1 MKRKETS
8 DNTDLGNERTNR
20 LEELIAKWNAV
31 YDTTNKNK
39 NLLEEQIEGRES
51 RQKILSECVVTLNRA
66 HELSRKDFEQCLK
79 EVESIKLTLTE
90 LESCETTLKSLQ
102 ADKNSNENE
111 LVLPGNDKQQIVAN
125 INQCKEIKIV
135 LSKKLERIQAILKR
149 KSQFNTDITKLTEW
163 IASTERV
170 LVKDFYSL
178 TEEQRQAAASEQ
190 ERLAKEF
197 SAGKET
203 VEKLVRVGKKLK
215 LAHSE
220 EYGEEISQK
229 LTELSE
235 KWRGLEEIFTSQE
248 EHVEECLREHQN
260 YYDAV
265 EQLWDWIQEIG
276 QRMNVQMETSES
288 NSEHELVEYLSMLK
302 EIRERSLL
310 CEKVLKSGETLSVR
324 LDEGEAG
331 EIQEQ
336 LERLTSEW
344 EMLKSQVVERLNE
357 LREVMGERAWLAV
370 VESQEAS
377 LEELKC
383 FGILEE
389 NSDVGLGGISFARK
403 MGLSF
408 EAVGEDGTQS
418 LGENN
423 LEVKKESTQE
433 AELPTG
439 ASAELLPKEAVL
451 SRVSNDFS
459 SLNSD
464 ETGNLAKE
472 TELYGA
478 LPTRQSAE
486 ETELK
491 SAEQIFVSSIEQK
504 ESSQDVSVPS
514 SIFDSPEININE
526 SNYHCSNKLDSDEL
540 AVHTFDGDNKYHEI
554 PDQNFAQL
562 STSVDTNG
570 NIIDIPSETSRIDE
584 EMQPDSFVQILVL
597 PVKDSGSTIDFTQET
612 SWTSEKYPSNSIQIS
627 CNNNNSETIKSS
639 TKPLDAESIENGCH
653 CEFSAQGSTI
663 STMGTFDQHLAAENL
678 ENHGCSK
685 VSKENTTDCITQIP
699 NEMDESNGSS
709 AKYFN
714 IQDTEDM
721 KSASNQFVLFMNRM
735 KDSEEFLDFIE
746 TRIDQFNEKES
757 SEFLTEFINR
767 DPEFESVL
775 ETGMNLIRDIPE
787 DEQSAVEEKIVVV
800 EEKWITLK
808 EKLIKRKAAAETA
821 SLLKNRLQQC
831 EEFVEEVSDFVS
843 SKEANPEWLFTDE
856 ETGSIIECYLGRLER
871 EQIALKGH
879 VEGTKDTLA
888 TVPGKTGEEIE
899 EKLRLVSTKQAQLAR
914 QLCEKKSMLER
925 WFNFSLILEGVE
937 HKVEAL
943 TEECKDLVD
952 GEETGFIMES
962 HLSESRVHMLKILL
976 GGLKGKA
983 TTLSELSTEYKD
995 VLSFSNDCAK
1005 KFKTHEQN
1013 ISAKVALVSDRLK
1026 KLENHLESF
1035 KKLEN
1040 ETNELQVEVE
1050 QADEALS
1057 TFGEGLTQ
1065 FDEVDSKGG
1074 RLERLSEIIHL
1085 EERILKLEPRVKL
1098 VKEKSLE
1105 QLDKLDYESSGYWFQ
1120 ENVQC
1125 LVSRY
1130 ESARTRAR
1138 KNLESIEF
1146 RVSLKDE
1153 FELKLLEITSF
1164 LVNVEEY
1171 LNEDEE
1177 IPRNFDVTAKEVALL
1192 NGRRFLEEMES
1203 KEGGLCDLIEV
1214 SEKLSKVER
1223 SDTWRDEALQLRE
1236 RFNIRLKE
1244 LRQNVSCLDETLKY
1258 FNDFEQKVEEL
1269 SSLMLE
1275 AHGFLYGEGVETR
1288 GLEDLLE
1295 LGRSCLKNVEQRQVT
1310 LLELKK
1316 KVERLT
1322 ESFSDGDKNV
1332 IISELLDLEKKLSAL
1347 KMRVVERI
1355 SSLETLRSRHDV
1367 YKAEVDEVR
1376 NGISS
1381 LKEKMNR
1388 NDSLSETGDKGALS
1402 GLRKDKQTEDCSSQ
1416 PSSDE
1421 GWSEKLP
1428 DESFSQKLEE
1438 FRTRLQNLSKMK
1450 MDLEEESQET
1460 KVDPGTLLG
1469 LEPLELTFA
1478 DLEKIDEEKANE
1490 LREYKEKEQVILA
1503 KVSEFEDKFKQL
1515 QFQENKAHPALV
1527 SETSA
1532 KTDGLLQEVEST
1544 LMDVD
1549 SFEKLADERKKVVNR
1564 LETIRSECVEMQRR
1578 LVKVKK
1584 NAKQDHNDTAAFKPD
1599 DGSVSLVN
1607 AYEPNPQS
1615 SKPEKGATTN
1625 EIALPSGTSQQCNN
1639 TTTLLPEDA
1648 CAKQANADTEIIP
1661 PCNVP
1666 QRTFSISGDP
1676 VFGGG
1681 IPEGHLG
1688 FSEIGDVQAKE
1699 LPASELDGR
1708 TFECLSEGK
1717 TNECKSIIVNDFET
1731 LQRTIE
1737 ELANDKEVLEMM
1749 ISNSEY
1755 TSGNLC
1761 QELKA
1766 SKEKLELIQQKE
1778 TFLRDITSK
1787 AVDMLDAV
1795 STEEQEKYQDSIEE
1809 IEEKFWT
1816 ANECLLTRIEM
1827 LEQCVQT
1834 NEKLKENIVEC
1845 YKILESVEDIQ
1856 NDDLEMVNEYIEIL
1870 RDPNSCLESANRLNF
1885 ALSVVGGFEEAESTK
1900 QEIDDLEERWE
1911 KALEYLEQQVKEGY
1925 VSELT
1930 QESIDVNSGDEV
1942 TREDFT
1948 HEDVTETTE
1957 EAIQGD
1963 VRQCEI
1969 KCNTVA
1975 QMNDTMPA
1983 KESREEMTQKETST
1997 KTSLEETPQRDITK
2011 EYLEQQV
2018 KEGYVAV
2025 TSKENIPSIQ
2035 SGYAEQESEMD
2046 SEQSLVKQKG
2056 KPVSELESSHAQNA
2070 FPVFD
2075 ENKYSNVI
2083 ATEGT
2088 SDTNFVEES
2097 GKQKSDD
2104 VDELGYVSENNSSM
2118 SEKKIDSDFQED
2130 SDIDAV
2136 SFEDMAESFMVNQSE
2151 GAVVDSGNE
2160 IAIEQEKVLEMDDA
2174 NRDTLSLLKKYKD
2187 NGFEEG
2193 GNYSGLEVD
2202 ATEHQ
2207 MESGPGLKEVGKDV
2221 SPMLSEYKGN
2231 VVDQEVENGAY
2242 FETDVVV
2249 QQRLESESENVSST
2263 LIKFKHSNH
2272 EPGCKR
2278 DADLKSEDT
2287 TKQLKVKDV
2296 ESLREKISSLLTG
2309 HKDSR
2314 TELESE
2320 NCAVEDVAEEEAAQ
2334 EAIGMELANLDTS
2347 LMLNQPKQSLVVKR
2361 YELKE
2366 HIEEDVEDK
2375 CLNKDNLNVNDGNE
2389 QYVENDVDTE
2399 NIADDAEP
2407 IPSVE
2412 GEGFPGKTN
2421 REVLSDVCI
2430 NLSKRTMD
2438 FPELSKDDHMARKI
2452 SQEDLSALSLEEE
2465 EERNAVEESIAE
2477 MDSLDFY
2484 KRQAAPSKNVPY
2496 PLEECAVKEIPQ
2508 RVVGKKSWTHLEDV
2522 NAVKSMENKLTT
2534 GVHENQTTSTVNIP
2548 ISVEKNPVKDLT
2560 PNDIVVINVALPT
2573 GEQRNVITE
2582 SDASIAL
2589 KSQATLLNQVP
2600 VTSEELKDAPRKD
2613 VVRNSAL
2620 PREQQEDN
2628 EETNVKTDHE
2638 GRVEVTAKYLNGD
2651 ECHRARNW
2659 EVERGVCLERSEI
2672 STVNSPEKLI
2682 GSNTLQQNV
2691 MDRISRGKSS
2701 SIDSNDVSLSDEIC
2715 NISEEINKEEDGP
2728 FKMSQQGFFTRD
2740 SPLIEEQE
2748 NCMEKT
2754 DKTSEANDN
2763 SEKDIVGEIFQ
2774 DIDASCK
2781 TRSIK
2786 ENTVDEASVIAGT
2799 SDFEHDGISS
2809 LDDTVEEPTIDTP
2822 GKCVDNPAHQQ
2833 HVMDPRA
2840 SKDRGFDIG
2849 EINVTSADEISDI
2862 SQEVNTECDEL
2873 LSLEDV
2879 VTSNRTL
2886 SEEKQSGLH
2895 ENFVEQETSD
2905 KTKETSLLDN
2915 INGNVEEDIVA
2926 EDFVAGG
2933 VSGNTSET
2941 ALLNNIN
2948 GNSEWDVVSELTQGS
2963 IDVNSKDEVTRE
2975 GFTHEDVTE
2984 PAEEEAIHGDVGQSE
2999 VKYNTVVQMNDTM
3012 SAKESWEEMTQKET
3026 FTKTNLEETPQRI
3039 IRNEELFA
3047 GGITQAEFDPGNI
3060 IATGIIQSRADQ
3072 DSPTEEECSQDKV
3085 ISEEVDKSDET
3096 EKNEFNEEQVFLQ
3109 RVSFGEDNGDG
3120 VKHLMKIVEA
3130 NNDQS
3135 EIYEADEAVHDINYD
3150 HEEEILENPLH
3161 KTNDTSQVGTSD
3173 KMPQNNEVNV
3183 QRECNSEETH
3193 WNKDQEIVDFNF
3205 IDSAAP
3211 SFCVATEEDT
3221 CKESNIWRLEDAY
3234 CTVNAVS
3241 TELAKIKNIVHRQT
3255 VAPEILLECE
3265 MRSLRKLS
3273 GIEMQ
3278 LQNVTSEDI
3287 NLDTVEK
3294 DKRKLLSNLV
3304 KEQQLEIVRARD
3316 VLNNRVRK
3324 IEKFFATKTRMKD
3337 RIETISLMLEE
3348 TSKESSLKDRVEKM
3362 EQLLRMDEGLS
3373 ENFANCLESLSSE
3386 YPSLDLSYA
3395 EQIHEHYK
3403 MKKSEVIALL
3413 NVTKKQL
3420 KVKLDIEEELNGCAE
3435 WLEEKMVEVKDD
3447 DANVSSLE
3455 EAVENVDEF
3464 LVGLEDRIRRL
3475 RSYSIPEKEVFN
3487 ILPMQE
3493 RTKLLSQVKE
3503 LEERLKKTQAFVKE
3517 TKNDLKVKV
3526 GIARRNEK
3534 ISACQLWCKKT
3545 EELLYCTS
3553 KSSQSLFDELSDLIN
3568 EGETMVKTEQQSLSG
3583 EERCDVVELARELLQ
3598 TGKEKLQGISKKE
3611 ETLGELSCE
3620 LSDIERRILQFE
3632 GQGGSTENEESLK
3645 FQEDIENAQN
3655 RLENISNE
3663 IKSVFPDLERY
3674 PANSRESELLRKSEY
3689 LLKEINELSEK
3700 RLSRETLA
3708 DCENSLEQ
3716 VKSVCSK
3723 PLMFCLDVVKMKKEL
3738 AELGKVSLELKDKE
3752 ARLQQVK

>member
-79 EVESIKLTLTE
+79 EVESMKLTLTE

-135 LSKKLERIQAILKR
+135 LSKKLERIQAILKLE
-149 KSQFNTDITKLTEW
+149 SQFNTDNAKLTEW

-220 EYGEEISQK
+220 EYGEEISEK

-265 EQLWDWIQEIG
+265 EQLWNWIQEMG

-302 EIRERSLL
+302 EMKERSLL
-310 CEKVLKSGETLSVR
+310 CEKVLKSGETLSAR

-344 EMLKSQVVERLNE
+344 EMLKSQVVERLKE

-491 SAEQIFVSSIEQK
+491 NAEQMFVSSIEQK
-504 ESSQDVSVPS
+504 GSSLDFSVPS
-514 SIFDSPEININE
+514 SLLDSSEININE
-526 SNYHCSNKLDSDEL
+526 SNYHCSYKLDSDEA
-540 AVHTFDGDNKYHEI
+540 AVHTFDGDNKYQEI
-554 PDQNFAQL
+554 PDQNLAQL
-562 STSVDTNG
+562 STSVDSNG

-597 PVKDSGSTIDFTQET
+597 PVKDSGNTIDFTQET
-612 SWTSEKYPSNSIQIS
+612 SRTGEKYPSNSIQIPS
-627 CNNNNSETIKSS
+627 KNNNSEKIESS
-639 TKPLDAESIENGCH
+639 TKPLDVESIENGCH

-663 STMGTFDQHLAAENL
+663 STMDTFDQHLAAENL

-888 TVPGKTGEEIE
+888 TVPRKTGEEIE
-899 EKLRLVSTKQAQLAR
+899 EKLRLVSTKQTQLAR

-925 WFNFSLILEGVE
+925 WFKFSLILEGVE
-937 HKVEAL
+937 HEVEAL

-952 GEETGFIMES
+952 GKETGFIMES

-976 GGLKGKA
+976 GSLKGKA
-983 TTLSELSTEYKD
+983 STLSELSTEYKD

-1013 ISAKVALVSDRLK
+1013 ISAKAALVSDRLK

-1040 ETNELQVEVE
+1040 ETNELQMEVE

-1057 TFGEGLTQ
+1057 TFGEALTQ

-1138 KNLESIEF
+1138 KNLESTEF

-1153 FELKLLEITSF
+1153 FQVKLLEITSF

-1203 KEGGLCDLIEV
+1203 KEGGLCDLMEV
-1214 SEKLSKVER
+1214 SEKLGKVEK

-1295 LGRSCLKNVEQRQVT
+1295 LGRSCLKNVEQKQVT
-1310 LLELKK
+1310 LRELKK
-1316 KVERLT
+1316 RVERLT

-1332 IISELLDLEKKLSAL
+1332 IISEFLDLEKKLSAL

-1355 SSLETLRSRHDV
+1355 SSLETLGSRHV
-1367 YKAEVDEVR
+1367 LYKAEVDEIR

-1381 LKEKMNR
+1381 LRENMNR

-1402 GLRKDKQTEDCSSQ
+1402 ALRKDKQTEDCSSQ

-1421 GWSEKLP
+1421 SWSEKLP
-1428 DESFSQKLEE
+1428 DESFSQELEE

-1460 KVDPGTLLG
+1460 KVDLGTLLW

-1527 SETSA
+1527 SKTAA

-1549 SFEKLADERKKVVNR
+1549 SVEKLADERKKVVNR
-1564 LETIRSECVEMQRR
+1564 LETIRNECVEMQRR
-1578 LVKVKK
+1578 LVKVEK
-1584 NAKQDHNDTAAFKPD
+1584 NAKQDRNDTAAFKTD

-1607 AYEPNPQS
+1607 AYEPIPQS
-1615 SKPEKGATTN
+1615 SKPEDGATTN
-1625 EIALPSGTSQQCNN
+1625 EIALPSSGTSQQNN
-1639 TTTLLPEDA
+1639 STTTLLPEDA
-1648 CAKQANADTEIIP
+1648 CAKQGNADTEIIP

-1699 LPASELDGR
+1699 LAASELDGR

-1717 TNECKSIIVNDFET
+1717 TNESKSIIANDFET

-1737 ELANDKEVLEMM
+1737 ELANDEEVLEMM
-1749 ISNSEY
+1749 ISNSEC

-1766 SKEKLELIQQKE
+1766 SKEKLELIQQKQ
-1778 TFLRDITSK
+1778 TFLHDITSK

-1827 LEQCVQT
+1827 LERCVQT
-1834 NEKLKENIVEC
+1834 NEKLKENLVEC

-1870 RDPNSCLESANRLNF
+1870 RDPNSCLENANRLNF

-1911 KALEYLEQQVKEGY
+1911 KALEYLEQQVKEVY

-1930 QESIDVNSGDEV
+1930 QESIDVNSRDEV
-1942 TREDFT
+1942 TREGFT
-1948 HEDVTETTE
+1948 HEDVTEPTE

-1975 QMNDTMPA
+1975 QMNATMPA

-1997 KTSLEETPQRDITK
+1997 KTSREETPQRNITK

-2018 KEGYVAV
+2018 KEGYVAG

-2046 SEQSLVKQKG
+2046 SEQSLVQQKG

-2070 FPVFD
+2070 FPVFG
-2075 ENKYSNVI
+2075 ENRYSNVI

-2088 SDTNFVEES
+2088 SDTNFVEKS

-2136 SFEDMAESFMVNQSE
+2136 SFEDMAESFIVNQSK
-2151 GAVVDSGNE
+2151 GSVVDSGND
-2160 IAIEQEKVLEMDDA
+2160 IAIEQEKVVEMDDT

-2187 NGFEEG
+2187 NCFQEG

-2207 MESGPGLKEVGKDV
+2207 MESGPELKEVGKDV
-2221 SPMLSEYKGN
+2221 SPMLSEHKDN
-2231 VVDQEVENGAY
+2231 VVDQEEKNSAY

-2249 QQRLESESENVSST
+2249 QQRLGSENENVSST
-2263 LIKFKHSNH
+2263 LIYLKHSHH
-2272 EPGCKR
+2272 EPGCKK
-2278 DADLKSEDT
+2278 DADLKSD
-2287 TKQLKVKDV
+2287 
-2296 ESLREKISSLLTG
+2296 
-2309 HKDSR
+2309 
-2314 TELESE
+2314 
-2320 NCAVEDVAEEEAAQ
+2320 
-2334 EAIGMELANLDTS
+2334 
-2347 LMLNQPKQSLVVKR
+2347 SLVVKR

-2366 HIEEDVEDK
+2366 HIEEDGEDK
-2375 CLNKDNLNVNDGNE
+2375 CLNKDNSNVNDGNE

-2407 IPSVE
+2407 FPSVE
-2412 GEGFPGKTN
+2412 GEGFPRKTN
-2421 REVLSDVCI
+2421 REVLSDVCV
-2430 NLSKRTMD
+2430 NLSERTID
-2438 FPELSKDDHMARKI
+2438 FPEISKDDHMAREI
-2452 SQEDLSALSLEEE
+2452 SQEDLSAQSLKEE

-2484 KRQAAPSKNVPY
+2484 KRQAVPSKNVPC

-2508 RVVGKKSWTHLEDV
+2508 RVVVKKSWTHLVEE
-2522 NAVKSMENKLTT
+2522 NAVKSTEDKLTT

-2548 ISVEKNPVKDLT
+2548 ISVEKNPVKDVT
-2560 PNDIVVINVALPT
+2560 PNDVVVINVALPT
-2573 GEQRNVITE
+2573 GEQGGHVITE

-2600 VTSEELKDAPRKD
+2600 NTSEECIVKDAPRKD
-2613 VVRNSAL
+2613 VDVRDSAL
-2620 PREQQEDN
+2620 PREQQEVN

-2638 GRVEVTAKYLNGD
+2638 GRVEVTAKDLNG
-2651 ECHRARNW
+2651 ECHRAKNW
-2659 EVERGVCLERSEI
+2659 EIERDVSLERSEI
-2672 STVNSPEKLI
+2672 STVNSPETLT
-2682 GSNTLQQNV
+2682 GSNTLQQNA
-2691 MDRISRGKSS
+2691 MDRVSRGKSS
-2701 SIDSNDVSLSDEIC
+2701 SIDSNGVSLSDEIC

-2728 FKMSQQGFFTRD
+2728 FKMSQQGFVTRD
-2740 SPLIEEQE
+2740 KPLMEEKE
-2748 NCMEKT
+2748 NCVEKT

-2774 DIDASCK
+2774 DNIDASCN

-2786 ENTVDEASVIAGT
+2786 ENTVEEASVIAGT
-2799 SDFEHDGISS
+2799 SDFGHNGVNS
-2809 LDDTVEEPTIDTP
+2809 LDDTVEDPTRDTP
-2822 GKCVDNPAHQQ
+2822 GKCIDNPAHQQ
-2833 HVMDPRA
+2833 HVMDPGA
-2840 SKDRGFDIG
+2840 SKDRGSNIS
-2849 EINVTSADEISDI
+2849 ESNITSADEISDI
-2862 SQEVNTECDEL
+2862 LKEINTESDEL

-2879 VTSNRTL
+2879 ATNNRTL

-2895 ENFVEQETSD
+2895 ENFVEQETSG

-2915 INGNVEEDIVA
+2915 INGNVEEDIVD

-2948 GNSEWDVVSELTQGS
+2948 GNSEWDVVSELAQGS
-2963 IDVNSKDEVTRE
+2963 IDVNSRDEVTRE

-2984 PAEEEAIHGDVGQSE
+2984 PAEEEAIHGDVEQSE
-2999 VKYNTVVQMNDTM
+2999 VKYYTVVQMNDTM

-3026 FTKTNLEETPQRI
+3026 SAKTNPEKTPQHI

-3060 IATGIIQSRADQ
+3060 IATGIIRSRADQ
-3072 DSPTEEECSQDKV
+3072 DSPTEEECFQDKV
-3085 ISEEVDKSDET
+3085 ISEGADKSDKT
-3096 EKNEFNEEQVFLQ
+3096 EKNEFGEEQVFLQ
-3109 RVSFGEDNGDG
+3109 RVSFGEDNRDG
-3120 VKHLMKIVEA
+3120 GKHLMKIIEA

-3150 HEEEILENPLH
+3150 HEGEILENPLH

-3211 SFCVATEEDT
+3211 SFCVATE
-3221 CKESNIWRLEDAY
+3221 AY

-3255 VAPEILLECE
+3255 VAPEMLLECE

-3373 ENFANCLESLSSE
+3373 ENFANCLESLSNE

>member
-1 MKRKETS
+1 MKRKETP
-8 DNTDLGNERTNR
+8 DNTDLGNESTNR
-20 LEELIAKWNAV
+20 LEELIAKWNTV
-31 YDTTNKNK
+31 YDTTNKKK
-39 NLLEEQIEGRES
+39 NLLEKQIEGRES

-66 HELSRKDFEQCLK
+66 HELSRKDFEQCLN
-79 EVESIKLTLTE
+79 EVESMKLALTE

-102 ADKNSNENE
+102 AETNANENE
-111 LVLPGNDKQQIVAN
+111 LVLPGNDQQQIVAN
-125 INQCKEIKIV
+125 INQCKEMKIV
-135 LSKKLERIQAILKR
+135 LSNKLERIQAILKLE
-149 KSQFNTDITKLTEW
+149 SQFNTDIAKLTEW
-163 IASTERV
+163 ISSTESV

-178 TEEQRQAAASEQ
+178 IEEQRQSAASEQ
-190 ERLAKEF
+190 ERLAREF
-197 SAGKET
+197 SARKET

-215 LAHSE
+215 FAHSE
-220 EYGEEISQK
+220 EYGEEISEK

-235 KWRGLEEIFTSQE
+235 KWKGLEEIFTSQE

-276 QRMNVQMETSES
+276 QRMNVQMETSEPS
-288 NSEHELVEYLSMLK
+288 SEHELAEYLSMLK
-302 EIRERSLL
+302 EMRERSLL
-310 CEKVLKSGETLSVR
+310 CEKVLKSGETLSGR
-324 LDEGEAG
+324 LGEGEGA

-336 LERLTSEW
+336 LEGLKSEW
-344 EMLKSQVVERLNE
+344 EMLKSQVVERLKE

-370 VESQEAS
+370 VESKEAS

-389 NSDVGLGGISFARK
+389 NSDVGSGGISFARK
-403 MGLSF
+403 MGSSF
-408 EAVGEDGTQS
+408 EAVVEDGAQS

-433 AELPTG
+433 AELASG
-439 ASAELLPKEAVL
+439 ASAELLPKETVL
-451 SRVSNDFS
+451 NRDSNDFS
-459 SLNSD
+459 SVNSD
-464 ETGNLAKE
+464 ETGNVAKE

-478 LPTRQSAE
+478 LSTRQSAE

-491 SAEQIFVSSIEQK
+491 NAEQIFDSSIEQK
-504 ESSQDVSVPS
+504 ESSQDFSVPS
-514 SIFDSPEININE
+514 SILGSPEININE

-540 AVHTFDGDNKYHEI
+540 AVHTFDGDNKYQEI
-554 PDQNFAQL
+554 PDQNLAQL
-562 STSVDTNG
+562 STSVDCNC

-597 PVKDSGSTIDFTQET
+597 PVKDSGNTIDFTQET
-612 SWTSEKYPSNSIQIS
+612 SRTSEKYPSSSIQIPS
-627 CNNNNSETIKSS
+627 NNNDTEKIESS
-639 TKPLDAESIENGCH
+639 SKPLDAGSIENGCY
-653 CEFSAQGSTI
+653 CEFSAQGSNV
-663 STMGTFDQHLAAENL
+663 STMDTFDQHLAVENL

-685 VSKENTTDCITQIP
+685 VSTENTTDCITQIP
-699 NEMDESNGSS
+699 NEMDGSNGSS

-721 KSASNQFVLFMNRM
+721 KSASNQLVLFMNRM

-746 TRIDQFNEKES
+746 TRIDQLNEKES

-775 ETGMNLIRDIPE
+775 EAGMNLIRDIPE
-787 DEQSAVEEKIVVV
+787 DEQFAVEEKIVVV

-843 SKEANPEWLFTDE
+843 SKEANPEWLFTEE

-899 EKLRLVSTKQAQLAR
+899 EKLRLVSTKQTQLAR
-914 QLCEKKSMLER
+914 QLFEKKSMLER
-925 WFNFSLILEGVE
+925 WFNFSLILEAVE
-937 HKVEAL
+937 HEVEAL
-943 TEECKDLVD
+943 TEECKDLLD

-976 GGLKGKA
+976 GSLKGKA
-983 TTLSELSTEYKD
+983 STLSELSTEYKD
-995 VLSFSNDCAK
+995 VLSSNNDCAK

-1026 KLENHLESF
+1026 KLEKHLESF
-1035 KKLEN
+1035 KELEN

-1074 RLERLSEIIHL
+1074 RLERLSEFIHL
-1085 EERILKLEPRVKL
+1085 EESILKLEPRVKL

-1105 QLDKLDYESSGYWFQ
+1105 QLDKLDYENSGYWFQ

-1153 FELKLLEITSF
+1153 FQVKLLEITSF

-1203 KEGGLCDLIEV
+1203 KEGGLCDLMEV

-1223 SDTWRDEALQLRE
+1223 SDTWREEALQLRE

-1244 LRQNVSCLDETLKY
+1244 LRQNVSCLDETLKC

-1295 LGRSCLKNVEQRQVT
+1295 LGRSCLKNVEQKQVT

-1316 KVERLT
+1316 RVERLT
-1322 ESFSDGDKNV
+1322 ESFSDEDKDV

-1355 SSLETLRSRHDV
+1355 SSLETLGSRHHV
-1367 YKAEVDEVR
+1367 YKAEVDKVKH
-1376 NGISS
+1376 GISS
-1381 LKEKMNR
+1381 LKEKMKR

-1402 GLRKDKQTEDCSSQ
+1402 GHRKDKQTEDCSSQ

-1421 GWSEKLP
+1421 SWSEKLP
-1428 DESFSQKLEE
+1428 DESFSQKLEV
-1438 FRTRLQNLSKMK
+1438 FRTRLQNLSRMK

-1460 KVDPGTLLG
+1460 KVDLGTLLG

-1515 QFQENKAHPALV
+1515 RFQENEAHPTLV
-1527 SETSA
+1527 SETAA

-1549 SFEKLADERKKVVNR
+1549 SLEKLADTRKKVVNR
-1564 LETIRSECVEMQRR
+1564 LETIRNECVEMQRR
-1578 LVKVKK
+1578 LVKVLK
-1584 NAKQDHNDTAAFKPD
+1584 NAKQDRNDTAAFKPD

-1607 AYEPNPQS
+1607 AYEPIPQS
-1615 SKPEKGATTN
+1615 SKPENGATTN
-1625 EIALPSGTSQQCNN
+1625 EIALPSSGTRQQYNS
-1639 TTTLLPEDA
+1639 TTTVLPEDA
-1648 CAKQANADTEIIP
+1648 CAKQGNADTEIIP

-1666 QRTFSISGDP
+1666 QRNFSISDDP

-1681 IPEGHLG
+1681 ISEGHLG
-1688 FSEIGDVQAKE
+1688 LSEIGDVKGKE
-1699 LPASELDGR
+1699 LAASGLDGR
-1708 TFECLSEGK
+1708 PSKCLSEAR
-1717 TNECKSIIVNDFET
+1717 TNESKPIIVNDFET

-1737 ELANDKEVLEMM
+1737 ELANDEDVLEMM
-1749 ISNSEY
+1749 ISNSEC
-1755 TSGNLC
+1755 TSENFC

-1778 TFLRDITSK
+1778 TFLHDITSK

-1795 STEEQEKYQDSIEE
+1795 SAEEQEKYQDSIEE

-1827 LEQCVQT
+1827 LEQCMQT
-1834 NEKLKENIVEC
+1834 YEKLKENIVEC
-1845 YKILESVEDIQ
+1845 YKILESAEDIQ

-1870 RDPNSCLESANRLNF
+1870 SDPNSCLENANRLNF

-1969 KCNTVA
+1969 KCNTVV
-1975 QMNDTMPA
+1975 QMNGTMPT

-1997 KTSLEETPQRDITK
+1997 KTSLEETPMRNITK

-2018 KEGYVAV
+2018 IISIHVAG
-2025 TSKENIPSIQ
+2025 TSKENVPSIQ
-2035 SGYAEQESEMD
+2035 SGCAEQEREMD
-2046 SEQSLVKQKG
+2046 SEQSLVQQKG
-2056 KPVSELESSHAQNA
+2056 KRVSELESSHAENA

-2083 ATEGT
+2083 APSGT
-2088 SDTNFVEES
+2088 SDTNFVEAMLKES
-2097 GKQKSDD
+2097 GKEKSDD
-2104 VDELGYVSENNSSM
+2104 VDELGYVSENNSAM
-2118 SEKKIDSDFQED
+2118 SEKKIESDFQED
-2130 SDIDAV
+2130 SDIDAD
-2136 SFEDMAESFMVNQSE
+2136 SFEDMAESFTVNQSK
-2151 GAVVDSGNE
+2151 GNVVDSGND
-2160 IAIEQEKVLEMDDA
+2160 IAIEQGKVVEMDNA
-2174 NRDTLSLLKKYKD
+2174 NKDSLSLLKKYKD

-2193 GNYSGLEVD
+2193 KNYSGFEVD

-2207 MESGPGLKEVGKDV
+2207 MESGPELKEVGKDV
-2221 SPMLSEYKGN
+2221 SPILSEYKDN
-2231 VVDQEVENGAY
+2231 DQEEKNGAY

-2249 QQRLESESENVSST
+2249 QQRLESENENVSST
-2263 LIKFKHSNH
+2263 LIKFKHRRP
-2272 EPGCKR
+2272 EPGCKK
-2278 DADLKSEDT
+2278 DVDLKSEYT
-2287 TKQLKVKDV
+2287 TKQLKVEDV
-2296 ESLREKISSLLTG
+2296 ESVREKISSLLTG
-2309 HKDSR
+2309 YKGNR
-2314 TELESE
+2314 IGLESE
-2320 NCAVEDVAEEEAAQ
+2320 NCAVEDVGEGEAAQ
-2334 EAIGMELANLDTS
+2334 EAIGMELANLDTT
-2347 LMLNQPKQSLVVKR
+2347 LMLNQPKDSLVVER
-2361 YELKE
+2361 YEVKE
-2366 HIEEDVEDK
+2366 HMEEDGEDK
-2375 CLNKDNLNVNDGNE
+2375 CLNEDNSNVNDSKE

-2399 NIADDAEP
+2399 NIADDAGP
-2407 IPSVE
+2407 IAAVE
-2412 GEGFPGKTN
+2412 GEGFPRKMN
-2421 REVLSDVCI
+2421 REVLSDVCV
-2430 NLSKRTMD
+2430 NLSERTID
-2438 FPELSKDDHMARKI
+2438 FPEISKDDHMAREI
-2452 SQEDLSALSLEEE
+2452 SQEDLSAQSLEEE
-2465 EERNAVEESIAE
+2465 QRNAVEESIAE

-2484 KRQAAPSKNVPY
+2484 KRQAAPSKNVPC
-2496 PLEECAVKEIPQ
+2496 PLDECVVKEIPQ
-2508 RVVGKKSWTHLEDV
+2508 RVVGKKSWTHLEDE
-2522 NAVKSMENKLTT
+2522 NAVQSMEDKLTT
-2534 GVHENQTTSTVNIP
+2534 GVHENQTTSTINIP
-2548 ISVEKNPVKDLT
+2548 ISVDKNPVKD
-2560 PNDIVVINVALPT
+2560 
-2573 GEQRNVITE
+2573 
-2582 SDASIAL
+2582 SS
-2589 KSQATLLNQVP
+2589 
-2600 VTSEELKDAPRKD
+2600 
-2613 VVRNSAL
+2613 
-2620 PREQQEDN
+2620 
-2628 EETNVKTDHE
+2628 
-2638 GRVEVTAKYLNGD
+2638 
-2651 ECHRARNW
+2651 
-2659 EVERGVCLERSEI
+2659 
-2672 STVNSPEKLI
+2672 EKLI

-2701 SIDSNDVSLSDEIC
+2701 SIDSNDVSLWD
-2715 NISEEINKEEDGP
+2715 KKEDGP
-2728 FKMSQQGFFTRD
+2728 FKMSQQGFVTRD
-2740 SPLIEEQE
+2740 KPLLEEQE
-2748 NCMEKT
+2748 NCVEKT
-2754 DKTSEANDN
+2754 DKTCEANDN
-2763 SEKDIVGEIFQ
+2763 SEKDIVDEMSQ
-2774 DIDASCK
+2774 DNIDASCK

-2786 ENTVDEASVIAGT
+2786 ENIAEEACVIAGT
-2799 SDFEHDGISS
+2799 SNFEHEGVNS
-2809 LDDTVEEPTIDTP
+2809 LDDTVEESTIDTP
-2822 GKCVDNPAHQQ
+2822 GKCIDNPAHQQ
-2833 HVMDPRA
+2833 NIMDPRA
-2840 SKDRGFDIG
+2840 SKDRGSNIG
-2849 EINVTSADEISDI
+2849 ESNVISADEISDI
-2862 SQEVNTECDEL
+2862 SQEVNTESDEL
-2873 LSLEDV
+2873 LSQEDV
-2879 VTSNRTL
+2879 ATSNRTL
-2886 SEEKQSGLH
+2886 SEEKQSGVH
-2895 ENFVEQETSD
+2895 ENFVEQGTSG
-2905 KTKETSLLDN
+2905 KTKETTLLDN
-2915 INGNVEEDIVA
+2915 INGNVEEDIVD

-2933 VSGNTSET
+2933 VSGDTSET

-2948 GNSEWDVVSELTQGS
+2948 GNSEGNVVSELTQGS
-2963 IDVNSKDEVTRE
+2963 IDVNSGDEVTRE

-2984 PAEEEAIHGDVGQSE
+2984 STKEEAIQGDVRQSE

-3012 SAKESWEEMTQKET
+3012 SAKESWEEMTQKGT
-3026 FTKTNLEETPQRI
+3026 FAKTNLEETPQHI
-3039 IRNEELFA
+3039 IMNEELFA
-3047 GGITQAEFDPGNI
+3047 RGITQAEIAPGNI
-3060 IATGIIQSRADQ
+3060 IPTGIIQSRAGQ

-3085 ISEEVDKSDET
+3085 ISEEADKSDKT
-3096 EKNEFNEEQVFLQ
+3096 EKNEFGEEQVFLE
-3109 RVSFGEDNGDG
+3109 RVSFGEDNRDG

-3135 EIYEADEAVHDINYD
+3135 EIYEADETVHDISYD
-3150 HEEEILENPLH
+3150 HEGKILENPLH
-3161 KTNDTSQVGTSD
+3161 KTSYSQGGTSD
-3173 KMPQNNEVNV
+3173 KMPQNNKVNV

-3205 IDSAAP
+3205 IDSAVP

-3221 CKESNIWRLEDAY
+3221 CKESNIWKLEDAY

-3241 TELAKIKNIVHRQT
+3241 TELAKIKNIHRQT
-3255 VAPEILLECE
+3255 VAPEILLEYE
-3265 MRSLRKLS
+3265 MRSLRKLRS
-3273 GIEMQ
+3273 IEMQ

-3294 DKRKLLSNLV
+3294 DKRKSLSNLV
-3304 KEQQLEIVRARD
+3304 KEQQLEIVRVRD

-3324 IEKFFATKTRMKD
+3324 IESFFATKTRMKD

-3362 EQLLRMDEGLS
+3362 EQLLHMDEGLS

-3403 MKKSEVIALL
+3403 MKKSEVMALL

-3420 KVKLDIEEELNGCAE
+3420 KVKLDIEEELNGRAE
-3435 WLEEKMVEVKDD
+3435 WLEKKIAEANDD
-3447 DANVSSLE
+3447 NDNVNSLE
-3455 EAVENVDEF
+3455 EAVGNVDEF
-3464 LVGLEDRIRRL
+3464 VVGLEDRIQRL
-3475 RSYSIPEKEVFN
+3475 RFYSISEKEVFN

-3493 RTKLLSQVKE
+3493 RTELLSQVKE
-3503 LEERLKKTQAFVKE
+3503 LEERLKKTHVFVKE
-3517 TKNDLKVKV
+3517 TKKDLKVKV
-3526 GIARRNEK
+3526 DIARRNEK

-3553 KSSQSLFDELSDLIN
+3553 KSSQCLFDELSDLIN
-3568 EGETMVKTEQQSLSG
+3568 EGETIVKSEQQSLSG
-3583 EERCDVVELARELLQ
+3583 EERCDVVELAKELLQ
-3598 TGKEKLQGISKKE
+3598 TGKEKLQGISDKE
-3611 ETLGELSCE
+3611 ETLEELSCE
-3620 LSDIERRILQFE
+3620 LSEIERRILQFE
-3632 GQGGSTENEESLK
+3632 GQGSTENDESLK
-3645 FQEDIENAQN
+3645 SQEDIENAQN

-3663 IKSVFPDLERY
+3663 IKSVFPDLGTY

-3716 VKSVCSK
+3716 AKSVCSK

-3752 ARLQQVK
+3752 ARLQQVNLISFNSKLYLEV

>member
-8 DNTDLGNERTNR
+8 DDTDLGNERTNR
-20 LEELIAKWNAV
+20 LEKLIAKWNAV

-66 HELSRKDFEQCLK
+66 HELSRKDFEQCLE
-79 EVESIKLTLTE
+79 EVESMKLALTE
-90 LESCETTLKSLQ
+90 LESCERTLKSLQ
-102 ADKNSNENE
+102 AETNSNENE
-111 LVLPGNDKQQIVAN
+111 LVLPGNDQQEIVAN

-135 LSKKLERIQAILKR
+135 LSKKLERIQAILKLE
-149 KSQFNTDITKLTEW
+149 SQFNTDIAKLTEW

-197 SAGKET
+197 SARKET
-203 VEKLVRVGKKLK
+203 VEKLVKVGKKLK
-215 LAHSE
+215 FARYE
-220 EYGEEISQK
+220 EYGEEISKK

-235 KWRGLEEIFTSQE
+235 KWKGVEEIFTSQE

-265 EQLWDWIQEIG
+265 EQLWDWIQGIG
-276 QRMNVQMETSES
+276 KRMNVQMETSEP

-310 CEKVLKSGETLSVR
+310 CEKVLKSGETLSAR

-344 EMLKSQVVERLNE
+344 EMLKSQVVERLKE
-357 LREVMGERAWLAV
+357 LREIMGERALLAF

-389 NSDVGLGGISFARK
+389 NNDVGSGGISFARN

-408 EAVGEDGTQS
+408 EPVVEDSAQS

-439 ASAELLPKEAVL
+439 ASAELLPKETLL
-451 SRVSNDFS
+451 SRDSNDFS
-459 SLNSD
+459 SFNSD

-478 LPTRQSAE
+478 LSTRQSAE

-491 SAEQIFVSSIEQK
+491 NAEQIFVSSIEQK
-504 ESSQDVSVPS
+504 ESSQDFSVPS
-514 SIFDSPEININE
+514 SIPGSPEININE
-526 SNYHCSNKLDSDEL
+526 SNYHCSNKLQSDEA
-540 AVHTFDGDNKYHEI
+540 AVHTFDGGNKYQEI
-554 PDQNFAQL
+554 PDQNLAQR
-562 STSVDTNG
+562 STSVDSNG
-570 NIIDIPSETSRIDE
+570 NIIDIPNERSRVDE

-597 PVKDSGSTIDFTQET
+597 PVKDSGNTIDFTQET
-612 SWTSEKYPSNSIQIS
+612 SRTGEKYPSNSIQIPS
-627 CNNNNSETIKSS
+627 NSETIESS
-639 TKPLDAESIENGCH
+639 TKPLDAESIENGCY

-663 STMGTFDQHLAAENL
+663 STMDTFDQHLAAENL

-685 VSKENTTDCITQIP
+685 VSTENTADCITQIA

-709 AKYFN
+709 AKCFN
-714 IQDTEDM
+714 IQDTEEM
-721 KSASNQFVLFMNRM
+721 KSTSNQFVLFMNRM

-767 DPEFESVL
+767 DPDFESVL

-787 DEQSAVEEKIVVV
+787 DEQFAVEEKIVVV

-831 EEFVEEVSDFVS
+831 EEFVEEISDFVS
-843 SKEANPEWLFTDE
+843 SKEANPEWLFTEE

-888 TVPGKTGEEIE
+888 AVPGKTGEEIE
-899 EKLRLVSTKQAQLAR
+899 EKLWLVSTKQTQLAR
-914 QLCEKKSMLER
+914 QLFEKKSMLER
-925 WFNFSLILEGVE
+925 WFDFSLILEGVE
-937 HKVEAL
+937 HEVEAL

-952 GEETGFIMES
+952 GKETGFILES

-976 GGLKGKA
+976 GSLKGKA
-983 TTLSELSTEYKD
+983 STLSELSTEYKD
-995 VLSFSNDCAK
+995 VLSFSNDCSR

-1074 RLERLSEIIHL
+1074 RFEQLSEIIHL

-1138 KNLESIEF
+1138 KNLESTEF

-1153 FELKLLEITSF
+1153 FQVKLLDITSF

-1203 KEGGLCDLIEV
+1203 KEGGLCDLMEV

-1244 LRQNVSCLDETLKY
+1244 LRQNVSCLDETLKC
-1258 FNDFEQKVEEL
+1258 FNEFEQKVEEL
-1269 SSLMLE
+1269 SSLMLD

-1295 LGRSCLKNVEQRQVT
+1295 LGRSCLKNVEQKQVT
-1310 LLELKK
+1310 LWELKK
-1316 KVERLT
+1316 RVERLT
-1322 ESFSDGDKNV
+1322 ESFSDGDKDV
-1332 IISELLDLEKKLSAL
+1332 IISELLDLEMKLSAL

-1355 SSLETLRSRHDV
+1355 SSLETLGSRHDV
-1367 YKAEVDEVR
+1367 YKAEVDKVR

-1388 NDSLSETGDKGALS
+1388 NDSFSETGDKGALS

-1421 GWSEKLP
+1421 SWSEKLT

-1438 FRTRLQNLSKMK
+1438 FRTRLQNLNRMK
-1450 MDLEEESQET
+1450 LDLEEESQET
-1460 KVDPGTLLG
+1460 KVDLGTLLG

-1490 LREYKEKEQVILA
+1490 LREYTEKEQVILA

-1527 SETSA
+1527 SKTAA

-1549 SFEKLADERKKVVNR
+1549 SLQKLADTRKKVVNR
-1564 LETIRSECVEMQRR
+1564 LETIQNECVEIQRR
-1578 LVKVKK
+1578 LVKVEK
-1584 NAKQDHNDTAAFKPD
+1584 NAKQDRNDTAAFKPV
-1599 DGSVSLVN
+1599 DGSVTLVN
-1607 AYEPNPQS
+1607 AYQPIPQS
-1615 SKPEKGATTN
+1615 SNPENGATTN
-1625 EIALPSGTSQQCNN
+1625 EIALPSSGTSQQNN
-1639 TTTLLPEDA
+1639 SATTLLPEDA
-1648 CAKQANADTEIIP
+1648 CAKQGNADTEIIL

-1688 FSEIGDVQAKE
+1688 FSEIGNVQAKE
-1699 LPASELDGR
+1699 LAASDLDGR

-1717 TNECKSIIVNDFET
+1717 TNESKSIIVNDFET
-1731 LQRTIE
+1731 LQRTID
-1737 ELANDKEVLEMM
+1737 ELANDEEVLEMM

-1755 TSGNLC
+1755 TSENFC

-1778 TFLRDITSK
+1778 TFLHDITSK
-1787 AVDMLDAV
+1787 AVDILEAV
-1795 STEEQEKYQDSIEE
+1795 SAEEQEKYQDSIEE
-1809 IEEKFWT
+1809 IEEKFRT

-1834 NEKLKENIVEC
+1834 SEKLKENIVEC

-1856 NDDLEMVNEYIEIL
+1856 NDDLEMVNECIKIL
-1870 RDPNSCLESANRLNF
+1870 RDPNSCLENANRLNF

-1900 QEIDDLEERWE
+1900 QEIDDLEERWG

-1930 QESIDVNSGDEV
+1930 QESIDVSSRDEV

-1948 HEDVTETTE
+1948 HEDVTEPTE

-1963 VRQCEI
+1963 VRQCEV
-1969 KCNTVA
+1969 KCNTVV
-1975 QMNDTMPA
+1975 QMNGTMPV

-1997 KTSLEETPQRDITK
+1997 KTSLEETPQSNITK
-2011 EYLEQQV
+2011 EYLKQQV
-2018 KEGYVAV
+2018 KEGHVAG
-2025 TSKENIPSIQ
+2025 TSKENVPSIQ
-2035 SGYAEQESEMD
+2035 SGCAEQESEMD
-2046 SEQSLVKQKG
+2046 SEQSLVQQKG
-2056 KPVSELESSHAQNA
+2056 KPVSELESSHAENTS
-2070 FPVFD
+2070 PVSD
-2075 ENKYSNVI
+2075 DKKLSNVI

-2088 SDTNFVEES
+2088 SDTNFVKES

-2104 VDELGYVSENNSSM
+2104 V
-2118 SEKKIDSDFQED
+2118 SDFQED

-2136 SFEDMAESFMVNQSE
+2136 FENMAESFTVNQSK
-2151 GAVVDSGNE
+2151 GDLVDSGND
-2160 IAIEQEKVLEMDDA
+2160 IAIEQEKVVEMDDA
-2174 NRDTLSLLKKYKD
+2174 NRDTLSLLNKYKD
-2187 NGFEEG
+2187 GGFQEG
-2193 GNYSGLEVD
+2193 GNYRGFEVD
-2202 ATEHQ
+2202 GTEHQ
-2207 MESGPGLKEVGKDV
+2207 ME
-2221 SPMLSEYKGN
+2221 SEYKGN
-2231 VVDQEVENGAY
+2231 VVDQEEKNGAY

-2249 QQRLESESENVSST
+2249 QQRLGSENENVSST
-2263 LIKFKHSNH
+2263 FVRFKHSHH

-2309 HKDSR
+2309 HKDNR

-2320 NCAVEDVAEEEAAQ
+2320 NCAVEDVAEAAQ

-2347 LMLNQPKQSLVVKR
+2347 LMLNQPKDGPVVKR
-2361 YELKE
+2361 YELKD
-2366 HIEEDVEDK
+2366 HIEEDGEDK
-2375 CLNKDNLNVNDGNE
+2375 CQNKDNSNVNDGNE
-2389 QYVENDVDTE
+2389 QYVENGVDTQ

-2407 IPSVE
+2407 IASVE
-2412 GEGFPGKTN
+2412 GEGFPREMN
-2421 REVLSDVCI
+2421 REVLSDVCV
-2430 NLSKRTMD
+2430 NLSERTMD
-2438 FPELSKDDHMARKI
+2438 FPEISKDDHMAGEI
-2452 SQEDLSALSLEEE
+2452 SQEDLSAQSLEEE
-2465 EERNAVEESIAE
+2465 QRNAVEESIAE
-2477 MDSLDFY
+2477 MNSVDFY
-2484 KRQAAPSKNVPY
+2484 KKQDAPSKNVLY
-2496 PLEECAVKEIPQ
+2496 PLEECVVKEISQ
-2508 RVVGKKSWTHLEDV
+2508 RVVGKKSWTHLEDES
-2522 NAVKSMENKLTT
+2522 AVESMEDKLAT

-2548 ISVEKNPVKDLT
+2548 ISVDKNPVKDVT
-2560 PNDIVVINVALPT
+2560 PNDVVVTNVALPI
-2573 GEQRNVITE
+2573 GEQRNVITK
-2582 SDASIAL
+2582 SDASIAP
-2589 KSQATLLNQVP
+2589 KRQATLLNQIP
-2600 VTSEELKDAPRKD
+2600 VTSEECTVKDAPRKD
-2613 VVRNSAL
+2613 VVVRDSAL

-2638 GRVEVTAKYLNGD
+2638 VRVEVTAKDLNGN
-2651 ECHRARNW
+2651 EWHWAKNW
-2659 EVERGVCLERSEI
+2659 EVGRGVCLERSEI

-2682 GSNTLQQNV
+2682 GSNTLQKNA

-2701 SIDSNDVSLSDEIC
+2701 TIDGNDVSLSDEIY
-2715 NISEEINKEEDGP
+2715 NVSEEIKKEEDGP
-2728 FKMSQQGFFTRD
+2728 FKMSQQGFVTRD
-2740 SPLIEEQE
+2740 RPLIEEQE
-2748 NCMEKT
+2748 SCVEET

-2763 SEKDIVGEIFQ
+2763 SEKDIVGEISQ
-2774 DIDASCK
+2774 DNVDASCK
-2781 TRSIK
+2781 TRSEK
-2786 ENTVDEASVIAGT
+2786 ENIAKEACVIAET
-2799 SDFEHDGISS
+2799 SDFEDNGINS
-2809 LDDTVEEPTIDTP
+2809 LDDTVEDPTIDTP
-2822 GKCVDNPAHQQ
+2822 GKCIDNPTHQQ
-2833 HVMDPRA
+2833 NVMDPRA
-2840 SKDRGFDIG
+2840 SKDRGSNIP
-2849 EINVTSADEISDI
+2849 ESNVTSANEISDT
-2862 SQEVNTECDEL
+2862 SQEVNSESDEP
-2873 LSLEDV
+2873 SSQEGV
-2879 VTSNRTL
+2879 ATSNRTL
-2886 SEEKQSGLH
+2886 SEEKQSGVY
-2895 ENFVEQETSD
+2895 ENFVEQGTSG
-2905 KTKETSLLDN
+2905 KTKEATLLDN
-2915 INGNVEEDIVA
+2915 ISGNVEEDIVD

-2941 ALLNNIN
+2941 ASLNNIN
-2948 GNSEWDVVSELTQGS
+2948 GNSEWEVVSELTQGS
-2963 IDVNSKDEVTRE
+2963 TDVNSGDEVTRE

-2984 PAEEEAIHGDVGQSE
+2984 TAEEEAIQGDVGQSE

-3026 FTKTNLEETPQRI
+3026 SAKTNLEKTPQHI
-3039 IRNEELFA
+3039 IMSEKLLA
-3047 GGITQAEFDPGNI
+3047 GGITQAEFYPGNI
-3060 IATGIIQSRADQ
+3060 IPTEIIRSRADQ
-3072 DSPTEEECSQDKV
+3072 DSPTEEESSQDKV
-3085 ISEEVDKSDET
+3085 ISEEADKSDKT

-3109 RVSFGEDNGDG
+3109 RVSFGEDNRNG
-3120 VKHLMKIVEA
+3120 VKHLRKFVQA

-3150 HEEEILENPLH
+3150 HEGEILENPLH
-3161 KTNDTSQVGTSD
+3161 KTSDTSQVGTSD

-3183 QRECNSEETH
+3183 QGECNSEKTH

-3211 SFCVATEEDT
+3211 SFCVATVEDT
-3221 CKESNIWRLEDAY
+3221 YKESNTWKLEDAY

-3241 TELAKIKNIVHRQT
+3241 TELAKIKNIIHRQA
-3255 VAPEILLECE
+3255 VAPEMLLEYE
-3265 MRSLRKLS
+3265 MRSLRKLRS
-3273 GIEMQ
+3273 IEMQ
-3278 LQNVTSEDI
+3278 LQNVTSENI

-3294 DKRKLLSNLV
+3294 DKKKLLSNLV

-3324 IEKFFATKTRMKD
+3324 IERFFATKTRMKD

-3348 TSKESSLKDRVEKM
+3348 TSKEFSLKDRVEKM
-3362 EQLLRMDEGLS
+3362 EQLLHMDEGLS
-3373 ENFANCLESLSSE
+3373 ENFANCLESLSNE

-3413 NVTKKQL
+3413 NATKKQL
-3420 KVKLDIEEELNGCAE
+3420 KVKLDIEEELNNCAE
-3435 WLEEKMVEVKDD
+3435 WLEEKMIEVNEDNAD
-3447 DANVSSLE
+3447 VSSLQK
-3455 EAVENVDEF
+3455 AVDNVDEF
-3464 LVGLEDRIRRL
+3464 LVGLEDRVQRL
-3475 RSYSIPEKEVFN
+3475 RSYSIPEKEVLN

-3493 RTKLLSQVKE
+3493 RTELLSQVKE

-3545 EELLYCTS
+3545 EELLYGTS

-3568 EGETMVKTEQQSLSG
+3568 EGETIVKTVQQSLSG
-3583 EERCDVVELARELLQ
+3583 EERCDVVELAKELLQ
-3598 TGKEKLQGISKKE
+3598 AGKEKLQGISKKE
-3611 ETLGELSCE
+3611 ETLEELSCE

-3655 RLENISNE
+3655 RLQNISNE

-3700 RLSRETLA
+3700 RLSREILA

-3716 VKSVCSK
+3716 VKNVCSK